1 MATVVNVDILNSIV
15 DYFFRGQ
22 SAPAPLENV
31 YVGLLL
37 DASGTE
43 VKGGNYS
50 RVLLSGKLD
59 PPVDGLCRNGTALIY
74 PVSTATWGKVVGIG
88 IYDTEAETE
97 GSLLAGGAVKVP
109 KDIATGYQLTMGAG
123 ELKLSLSVNIT
134 PYFRDVV
141 LRWMLYGEAMPP
153 APTSPYIGLLRSQD
167 PTEEL
172 SGGGYCRMSIAGN
185 FDPATSGATTNSLP
199 LAFPAPTAAWETATH
214 VGYFGSASGGQAYFV
229 TALDAPF
236 TADAGD
242 TVRFNVASLIC
253 RVGAV

>member
-1 MATVVNVDILNSIV
+1 MATVVSTDILNSVV

-22 SAPAPLENV
+22 SAPAALENA
-31 YVGLLL
+31 YIGLLL

-59 PPVDGLCRNGTALIY
+59 PPVDGLCRNGTALIF
-74 PVSTATWGKVVGIG
+74 PVPTATWGRVVGIG
-88 IYDTEAETE
+88 IYDAETE
-97 GSLLAGGAVKVP
+97 GNLLAGGAVKVP
-109 KDIATGYQLTMGAG
+109 KDIATGYQLTMGTG

-134 PYFRDVV
+134 PYFRDAV
-141 LRWMLYGEAMPP
+141 LRWMLYGEAMPT

-167 PTEEL
+167 PAEEL
-172 SGGGYCRMSIAGN
+172 SGGGYCRMSVAGN
-185 FDPATSGATTNSLP
+185 FDPATGGATTYALP
-199 LAFPAPTAAWETATH
+199 IAFPTPTAAWGTATH

-229 TALDAPF
+229 TVLDAPF
-236 TADAGD
+236 TAGIGD
-242 TVRFNVASLIC
+242 TVRFNVASLVC